1 MLIQFVVWFL
11 CGTVTWLYMNI
22 HLCKFADEIYLQAI
36 TGSTSSKETS
46 DSSEV
51 KEEKSEIYSTNM
63 TEAMGAG
70 NLTHT
75 ML

>member
-1 MLIQFVVWFL
+1 MS
-11 CGTVTWLYMNI
+11 I
-22 HLCKFADEIYLQAI
+22 HLWKFADEIYLQAI

-46 DSSEV
+46 NNSEI
-51 KEEKSEIYSTNM
+51 EEKKSEIYSTNM